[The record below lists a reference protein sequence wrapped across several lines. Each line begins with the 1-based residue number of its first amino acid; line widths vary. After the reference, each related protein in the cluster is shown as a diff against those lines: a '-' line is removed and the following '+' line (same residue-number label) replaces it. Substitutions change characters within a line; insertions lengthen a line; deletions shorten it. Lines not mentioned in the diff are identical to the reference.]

1 MVKGIVSAAL
11 AVLTLFSPFSSYL
24 RRDKS
29 AANETE
35 QKTAQTCAVPGIICW
50 GDSLTVGAGGDGVN
64 YPDVLHDE
72 IKSRIGADVEVVNM
86 GVGGETSAT
95 IVGRSGMEP
104 FRAQAF
110 TIPADCTP
118 TKIKLYSEL
127 HKRVLPMIQGENG
140 VNPVSIGGVVGEIS
154 VKYSTVVEWS
164 EYFFTRAEAGE
175 AVEIEKGTP
184 VITDVSDKYL
194 DYVNV
199 VFIGTNGD
207 FKNAAELIE
216 QQKAILSRNNAT
228 PEKYIVVGIYKLNN
242 AQVKKAYGKEDHESF
257 EAALGAEYGERFINL
272 REYLTTDALDD
283 AGIEPTDADIAEI
296 GEGRVPPSLLVEDGL
311 HLNSTGY
318 TLLGKLIYERMDALG
333 YFEQEMNN
341 EE

>member
-24 RRDKS
+24 RQEKS
-29 AANETE
+29 AANEAG
-35 QKTAQTCAVPGIICW
+35 QKTEQTCAVPGIICW

-72 IKSRIGADVEVVNM
+72 IKSRLGAEVNVVNM

-95 IVGRSGMEP
+95 IVGRSGTEP
-104 FRAQAF
+104 FRVQAF
-110 TIPADCTP
+110 TVPEECVP
-118 TKIKLYSEL
+118 VQIKLYSEYK
-127 HKRVLPMIQGENG
+127 KRMLPLIRDERG
-140 VNPVSIGGVVGEIS
+140 VNPVTIAGIEGIITEERTS
-154 VKYSTVVEWS
+154 VWEWTK
-164 EYFFTRAEAGE
+164 YFFTRAEAGE

-207 FKNAAELIE
+207 FKNADELIE
-216 QQKAILSRNNAT
+216 QQKAILSRNTET

-242 AQVKKAYGKEDHESF
+242 AQVKKAYGKEDHEAL
-257 EAALGAEYGERFINL
+257 EAAMEAEYGERFLNL
-272 REYLTTDALDD
+272 REYLTTDALSD

-296 GEGRVPPSLLVEDGL
+296 GEGRVPSSLLVDDGL
-311 HLNSTGY
+311 HLNATGY

-333 YFEQEMNN
+333 YFEVRDNK
-341 EE
+341 